1 MKIIKRVAL
10 VSVVGLGLALAA
22 AAPASAAPAATAN
35 RCIITHELYLQQGS
49 VNADADGEL
58 CGEYGT
64 IVELDVYRNGV
75 LVAAISGGKGP
86 YYQHDCVGT
95 EPTVWSTNWDG
106 PQTLSCG

>member
-1 MKIIKRVAL
+1 MRIIKRVAL
-10 VSVVGLGLALAA
+10 VGAVGLGLALTA
-22 AAPASAAPAATAN
+22 AAPASAAPVTTAKG
-35 RCIITHELYLQQGS
+35 CVTHELYSEPGS

-75 LVAAISGGKGP
+75 LVAAISGGKAP

-95 EPTVWSTNWDG
+95 QATVWSTNWDP